1 MTTIQK
7 LNGDERIQMQCEAQE
22 KYEHDMAS
30 AYGAGISQGIEQ
42 GINEEIYQLTIL
54 T

>member
-1 MTTIQK
+1 
-7 LNGDERIQMQCEAQE
+7 MQCEAQE

-42 GINEEIYQLTIL
+42 GISQGIEQGINEEIYQLTIL